1 MKEINM
7 VKDDLLLIAVLSS
20 AALML
25 FTFSGCENASQG
37 RMGGSQSAGGVPV
50 VRDSNPQGGTRQN
63 GSGNTSADGSGLPLS
78 VSIGGNSGS
87 NEGKSSSYYV
97 SAVFGSDKNPGTE
110 SEPFKTLAKA
120 TSVLTPGC
128 TLYVMNGTYRETLC
142 PPSGSSSMPVKI
154 EAYKDDKPIISG
166 ADPLRA
172 NWVAYKRKIYKT
184 PYTGMAFEQLFVDG
198 RMMTVARWPK
208 ANADPDKVLDMR
220 RAVTTGGNEYSIRDP
235 HLPAG
240 DWAGG
245 RIYIWPGAGWIS
257 FVREIK
263 DYSPGNSLTVTRLFQ
278 VDDPHAE
285 EKPYCPKAGC
295 YYFIFGKLAGLD
307 APNEWVIEHSCLYL
321 YAPDGKRPEQHSV
334 EYRARDYGIHLKGKS
349 YVEVSGISLFAA
361 AITMENAEHCIID
374 GCDQQYHEYFDD
386 TDGYRT
392 TFDHH
397 LNYVSGDNN
406 VWKNSEIAYSAGDGI
421 RLDGSNNV
429 VDNMLIHDVDFSG
442 GWFAGVM
449 GQPGRNKD
457 NVPDAADTNP
467 KIISTCNNVQ
477 VSHCTIYNCGRNA
490 ILHHKTGTFDI
501 LYNDLS
507 NASKLVNDCGLTST
521 FGTDGKGSVIA
532 YNWFHDNVGRYTVG
546 IYLDCYNRDFIIH
559 NNVIWNCSWAGI
571 QLNGYSHNNLVY
583 NNTIWGCGAAFRTY
597 SYASDVPDQ
606 RDTKI
611 FNNLFEGSALFVTGS
626 LAPWLSNNLQ
636 GHVHGMLDAHFV
648 PSKSSAAVDAGA
660 TVTGVNNPYQGK
672 SPDLGAYEYGG
683 GYWKPGYNASL
694 AKSGEGKGRQSR

>member
-1 MKEINM
+1 M

-263 DYSPGNSLTVTRLFQ
+263 DYSPGNSLTVTRLFP

-295 YYFIFGKLAGLD
+295 YYFSRRK
-307 APNEWVIEHSCLYL
+307 AP
-321 YAPDGKRPEQHSV
+321 
-334 EYRARDYGIHLKGKS
+334 
-349 YVEVSGISLFAA
+349 
-361 AITMENAEHCIID
+361 
-374 GCDQQYHEYFDD
+374 
-386 TDGYRT
+386 
-392 TFDHH
+392 
-397 LNYVSGDNN
+397 
-406 VWKNSEIAYSAGDGI
+406 
-421 RLDGSNNV
+421 
-429 VDNMLIHDVDFSG
+429 
-442 GWFAGVM
+442 
-449 GQPGRNKD
+449 
-457 NVPDAADTNP
+457 
-467 KIISTCNNVQ
+467 
-477 VSHCTIYNCGRNA
+477 
-490 ILHHKTGTFDI
+490 
-501 LYNDLS
+501 
-507 NASKLVNDCGLTST
+507 
-521 FGTDGKGSVIA
+521 
-532 YNWFHDNVGRYTVG
+532 
-546 IYLDCYNRDFIIH
+546 
-559 NNVIWNCSWAGI
+559 
-571 QLNGYSHNNLVY
+571 
-583 NNTIWGCGAAFRTY
+583 
-597 SYASDVPDQ
+597 
-606 RDTKI
+606 
-611 FNNLFEGSALFVTGS
+611 
-626 LAPWLSNNLQ
+626 
-636 GHVHGMLDAHFV
+636 
-648 PSKSSAAVDAGA
+648 
-660 TVTGVNNPYQGK
+660 
-672 SPDLGAYEYGG
+672 
-683 GYWKPGYNASL
+683 
-694 AKSGEGKGRQSR
+694 